1 MGNQR
6 NVWPPC
12 NKNSDDPVYVDGTT
26 RFQHFLHNEKADV
39 RKIKNEHV
47 KLVNRLLFSFHNF
60 FSVCRIITTL
70 VFSSTSI
77 SVATLFSFAFS
88 SSYFFYSDSDDRS
101 LLFQSIFYVI
111 SLVNNIAVTV
121 LLSKIICKTYA
132 RPGDTSM
139 PIPNVYHPQQLTFNW
154 AGQLTGQ
161 QPQQFQSSLNP
172 TIVFY
177 SPHQHQPSMNPQE
190 HQQHPPCAFFSTAA
204 NRTEFMNNSLL
215 TNTSPPPY
223 STASALL
230 DPQEKDNYNNIKV

>member
-1 MGNQR
+1 MKHLNRCWLIFFFKFKVIPAENRNRR

-101 LLFQSIFYVI
+101 LLFQSIF
-111 SLVNNIAVTV
+111 
-121 LLSKIICKTYA
+121 K
-132 RPGDTSM
+132 
-139 PIPNVYHPQQLTFNW
+139 
-154 AGQLTGQ
+154 
-161 QPQQFQSSLNP
+161 
-172 TIVFY
+172 
-177 SPHQHQPSMNPQE
+177 
-190 HQQHPPCAFFSTAA
+190 AF
-204 NRTEFMNNSLL
+204 LW
-215 TNTSPPPY
+215 
-223 STASALL
+223 
-230 DPQEKDNYNNIKV
+230 